1 MYYFDKKQIW
11 KGKSFVYFLSSTIL
25 KVIRETR
32 DRNVRLDMFNTEGEL
47 RATEFTSIVL
57 NSKIEQCGC
66 TTSQLDYIFVP
77 KISFLY
83 SHFFSEKESKFQ
95 LCSIDSASTLTSAA
109 PKIIDFF
116 FLIPL
121 VLFKT

>member
-25 KVIRETR
+25 KVIREAR
-32 DRNVRLDMFNTEGEL
+32 DRNIRLDMFNTEGEL

-57 NSKIEQCGC
+57 NSKIEQCIC
-66 TTSQLDYIFVP
+66 TTSQMDYIFVP

-83 SHFFSEKESKFQ
+83 SHFFNEKESKFQ
-95 LCSIDSASTLTSAA
+95 LCSIDSASTLTLAA
-109 PKIIDFF
+109 PKFF
-116 FLIPL
+116 FSLNPTCS
-121 VLFKT
+121 V

>member
-32 DRNVRLDMFNTEGEL
+32 HRNIRLDMFNTEGEL
-47 RATEFTSIVL
+47 GATEFTSIVL
-57 NSKIEQCGC
+57 NSKIEQCIC

-83 SHFFSEKESKFQ
+83 SHFFNEKESKFQ
-95 LCSIDSASTLTSAA
+95 LCSIDPASTLTLAA
-109 PKIIDFF
+109 PKFF
-116 FLIPL
+116 FFSLNPTCS
-121 VLFKT
+121 V

>member
-32 DRNVRLDMFNTEGEL
+32 HRNIRLDMFNTEGEL

-57 NSKIEQCGC
+57 NSKIEQCIC

-83 SHFFSEKESKFQ
+83 SHFFNEKESKFQ
-95 LCSIDSASTLTSAA
+95 LCSIDSASTLTLAA
-109 PKIIDFF
+109 PKFFF
-116 FLIPL
+116 FL
-121 VLFKT
+121 